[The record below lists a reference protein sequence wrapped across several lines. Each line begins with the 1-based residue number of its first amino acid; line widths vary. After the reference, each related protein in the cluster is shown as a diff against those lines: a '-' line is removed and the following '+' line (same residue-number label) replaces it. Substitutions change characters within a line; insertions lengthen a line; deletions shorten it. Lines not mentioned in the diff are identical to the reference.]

1 VTARRLA
8 IIGNGMATGRL
19 LDELIRRAPDAYEIH
34 VFGEEPHG
42 CYNRILLGRILAGG
56 ERDEIMLK
64 PVPWYA
70 DRGVRYHSGA
80 TVTKLDAG
88 TRVLEC
94 SDGTTHAF
102 DVTVLATGSVP
113 VVPNVKGL
121 RDAEGNRKKGVF
133 AFRTIEDCE
142 RIRESVSPASNAV
155 VVGGGLLGLE
165 AAKALGDL
173 GMHVTVV
180 QREPHL
186 MNTQVDAPAGALL
199 KQSVEQLGIWVR
211 TGVEFN
217 EILGEDR
224 VAGVGLASGER
235 LPADLVVFACG
246 IRPRVDLAQA
256 SGVPVKR
263 GIVVNDVL
271 ATSLAGVYA
280 IGECAEHAG
289 KVYGIVQ
296 PIFEQCAVLA
306 DVLTAANPKA
316 RYRGSKLYTRLKV
329 AGIEVASMGLV
340 EPEFDTDE
348 VLQVTEARRGIYRKL
363 IVRDGRLV
371 GAVLVGDTSASPA
384 LVRLFDRGD
393 PLPANR
399 LDVLAS
405 GDGAGAISSASD
417 PEICNC
423 HHVDQS
429 SIVAAI
435 RGGCSTLSALSNQTK
450 AGTGCGSCRGK
461 LTDLIYK
468 NAPVVAG
475 RGKD

>member
-1 VTARRLA
+1 MTARRLA

-56 ERDEIMLK
+56 ERDEIMMK

-70 DRGVRYHSGA
+70 DRGVRYHSGV
-80 TVTKLDAG
+80 TVTKLDPAA
-88 TRVLEC
+88 RLLDC
-94 SDGTTHAF
+94 SDGTVHNY
-102 DVTVLATGSVP
+102 DVVVLATGSLP
-113 VVPNVKGL
+113 FVPNVKGL
-121 RDAEGNRKKGVF
+121 KTADGLRKPGVF

-142 RIRESVSPASNAV
+142 RIRASVSPASNAV

-173 GMHVTVV
+173 GMHVTVIH
-180 QREPHL
+180 RESHL
-186 MNTQVDAPAGALL
+186 MNAQVDGPAGQLL
-199 KQSVEQLGIWVR
+199 KQSVENLGIWVR
-211 TGVEFN
+211 TNVEFS

-224 VAGVGLASGER
+224 VTGVGLGSGER

-256 SGVPVKR
+256 AGVPVRR

-271 ATSLAGVYA
+271 ATSLAGIYA

-296 PIFEQCAVLA
+296 PIFEQCSVLA

-340 EPEFDTDE
+340 EPEFETDE
-348 VLQVTEARRGIYRKL
+348 VLQVTESRRGIYRKL

-371 GAVLVGDTSASPA
+371 GAVLVGDSSAAPA
-384 LVRLFDRGD
+384 LVRLFDRGE
-393 PLPANR
+393 PMPSNR

-405 GDGAGAISSASD
+405 GDCAVGAAASD

-423 HHVDQS
+423 HHVGKSTIVEAIQS
-429 SIVAAI
+429 
-435 RGGCSTLSALSNQTK
+435 GCDSLASLSNRTR
-450 AGTGCGSCRGK
+450 AGTGCGSCRGQ

-468 NAPVVAG
+468 NAPAVAG
-475 RGKD
+475 RGKE